1 LGLVV
6 QIAACQ
12 VVAPVNNGFIFTARA
27 ADVGVFVVAA

>member
-12 VVAPVNNGFIFTARA
+12 VVTPVDDGFIFA
-27 ADVGVFVVAA
+27 AGAAYVGVFVVAA